1 MSSIAGSEPEPDP
14 ESDSGVSRY
23 EPGDSAYQPSPSRRR
38 TGDEAPEASSSTTTA
53 PYRHLPKH
61 IYTSIEYPGPLSHT
75 SSILKVVNQD
85 DIDECFNSPAPPAGG
100 SRPMLEM
107 RYRGEGSAG
116 GPVRGHRVPSQK
128 LLLRVVRRRRKG
140 KEREDAGDEGGVFT
154 AEVVGSVPQT
164 VRFRSMADYHW
175 KADPNGPTASLIQSL
190 KDLDYNAILDYKFPP
205 LDEEYTEPIENPV
218 DPKITHRS
226 RLDLQPLPL
235 FSTRNLP
242 FVYKFEMSNKVEE
255 ERFYDRR
262 TNTYRRRYVNRG
274 RAVNMAPIN
283 LKHDHTPQD
292 VPTVPT
298 KLVQSKMPELNQTL
312 LKKLKGLFDE
322 RPVWMRHSLLAQ
334 LEPEERAE
342 LPRNKAYIP
351 AVAYVMDTGPFWKCL
366 VRYGYD
372 PCADPVSGKY
382 QRIFF
387 YANKKTVKN
396 PITAELYDDDDDE
409 VQDKE
414 KSKAGW
420 KVEQERLAEE
430 GFRPP
435 LDPKRTHIFDGQHLN
450 RERADYQLC
459 DVTDPLIAKY
469 INEVPAYRK
478 KCSKLSGW
486 YPSPLFALIKAL
498 VRTKYMYIWENH
510 APAPDRIC
518 WEIIGEYE
526 KERAD
531 QPAGTSAAA
540 EGDEEEDEVEGLGL
554 DQDDDAAGDGGED
567 GDDGVEGDDDGENED
582 AGGEGVPGEDEDAEE
597 GEEDEDQDE
606 DEDEGDPNGDGDGDE
621 IMEED

>member
-1 MSSIAGSEPEPDP
+1 MTSEPASDL
-14 ESDSGVSRY
+14 ESDSASTSASASVSAISRY
-23 EPGDSAYQPSPSRRR
+23 DPDDPDYNPPTNAQDPSSSL
-38 TGDEAPEASSSTTTA
+38 ASSSTA
-53 PYRHLPKH
+53 PDRHLPKH
-61 IYTSIEYPGPLSHT
+61 IYSSIEYPGPLSHT

-100 SRPMLEM
+100 SRPILEM

-128 LLLRVVRRRRKG
+128 LLLRVVRKRRKG
-140 KEREDAGDEGGVFT
+140 KEKESAAGDKGGAFT

-175 KADPNGPTASLIQSL
+175 KPDPEGPTATLIRSL
-190 KDLDYNAILDYKFPP
+190 KDLDYNAILDYKFPA
-205 LDEEYTEPIENPV
+205 LDEEYIEPIENPT
-218 DPKITHRS
+218 DPKIGYRS
-226 RLDLQPLPL
+226 KLDLQPLPL

-255 ERFYDRR
+255 ERFFDRR
-262 TNTYRRRYVNRG
+262 TKTYRRRYVNRG

-283 LKHDHTPQD
+283 MKHDHSPHD
-292 VPTVPT
+292 VPTVST
-298 KLVQSKMPELNQTL
+298 KLVQSKMPELNPDL
-312 LKKLKGLFDE
+312 LNKLRKLFDE

-382 QRIFF
+382 QRVFF
-387 YANKKTVKN
+387 YANKKVIKN
-396 PITAELYDDDDDE
+396 PITAELYDDDEEE

-420 KVEQERLAEE
+420 KAEQDRLAEE

-435 LDPKRTHIFDGQHLN
+435 LDPKRSHIFDGQHLH

-469 INEVPAYRK
+469 INEVAVYRK
-478 KCSKLSGW
+478 RCSKLSGW
-486 YPSPLFALIKAL
+486 YPTPLFTLIKAL
-498 VRTKYMYIWENH
+498 IRTKYMYMWENH
-510 APAPDRIC
+510 APAPDRTC

-531 QPAGTSAAA
+531 HPIAVGADGVPQA
-540 EGDEEEDEVEGLGL
+540 EGEDEEEEDN
-554 DQDDDAAGDGGED
+554 DDDADEDQGE
-567 GDDGVEGDDDGENED
+567 GEGEGRDDGEEED
-582 AGGEGVPGEDEDAEE
+582 GEEDDAEGE
-597 GEEDEDQDE
+597 GEEEDD
-606 DEDEGDPNGDGDGDE
+606 GDGDGDE